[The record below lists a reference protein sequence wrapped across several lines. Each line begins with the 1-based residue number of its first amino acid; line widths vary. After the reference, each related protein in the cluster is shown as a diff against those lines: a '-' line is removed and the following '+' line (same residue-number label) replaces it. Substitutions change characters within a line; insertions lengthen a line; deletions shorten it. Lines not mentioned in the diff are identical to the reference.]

1 MSQKQS
7 PFITVIPILGIFFK
21 LLIPSFLLFFVIW
34 QSVTYAK
41 MNREVRKLSLK
52 KEELFKK
59 NYDLKAK
66 IASTYAADRVE
77 NLYNQKYN
85 PKISYSKD
93 RVITLTLPQEKLFA
107 NPEE

>member
-1 MSQKQS
+1 MNQKS
-7 PFITVIPILGIFFK
+7 TPKEIIFPILGVFFK
-21 LLIPSFLLFFVIW
+21 LLLPACLLFFVIW

-41 MNREVRKLSLK
+41 MNREVRKLSQK

-85 PKISYSKD
+85 PRVSYSKD
-93 RVITLTLPQEKLFA
+93 RVITLTLPQERL
-107 NPEE
+107 PVTIEE